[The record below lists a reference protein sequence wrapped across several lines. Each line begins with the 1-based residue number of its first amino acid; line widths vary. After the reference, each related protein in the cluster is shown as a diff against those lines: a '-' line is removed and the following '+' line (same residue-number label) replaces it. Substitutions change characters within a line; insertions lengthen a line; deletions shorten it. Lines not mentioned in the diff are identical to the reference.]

1 MTESTSVR
9 RRPAWLVIALCW
21 AIVIFDGYD
30 LIVYGTTIPA
40 LTTLKEWHLSP
51 DGAGHIGSLAF
62 GGMLV
67 GALFAGALAD
77 RLGRRRTIIVAVIW
91 FSVFTGVC
99 GWASGPVMFGAF
111 RFLGGLGLGAL
122 VPSANAIAA
131 EYVPARF
138 RSVASTAMM
147 SGVPV
152 GGSIAAVVGLKA
164 LPSMGWESLYF
175 LAFIALALALVAMVA
190 LPESPAWLRTTGRV
204 ADAERLE
211 ATYGLPPAVFVEK
224 KAASPLDILKAPY
237 LATTLLFFVAT
248 TASMFA
254 WFGLGTWL
262 PKLTG
267 ADTRFDLGSDPL
279 TYLLALNLG
288 AIAAS
293 VITAGLATR
302 FGALKVAVTA
312 AAIGAVSLFVLTSYP
327 SSITVVYLLLV
338 LAGVGSH
345 GTLCLIISAT
355 TNHYPARLRA
365 TALGSSL
372 GGGRLGAV
380 IGPSVAG
387 WLLNRNPDSAT
398 SSIVMFGI
406 ASALGAVLLLATL
419 VVTSSAKSAAGSAE
433 SAAES
438 TSEPASV

>member
-1 MTESTSVR
+1 MPESTSLR
-9 RRPAWLVIALCW
+9 KRPAWLVIALCW

-40 LTTLKEWHLSP
+40 LTTLQDWNLSA
-51 DGAGHIGSLAF
+51 DEAGHIGSLAF
-62 GGMLV
+62 GGMMI
-67 GALFAGALAD
+67 GALGAGPIAD
-77 RLGRRRTIIVAVIW
+77 RLGRRWTIIVAVIW
-91 FSVFTGVC
+91 FSIFTGIC

-122 VPSANAIAA
+122 IPSSNAIAA
-131 EYVPARF
+131 EYVPPRF
-138 RSVASTAMM
+138 RSIASTAMM

-152 GGSIAAVVGLKA
+152 GGSIAAAVGLKA

-175 LAFIALALALVAMVA
+175 LAFLGLALALVAVVA
-190 LPESPAWLRTTGRV
+190 LPESPTWLRTKGRV

-211 ATYGLPPAVFVEK
+211 ATYGLPPAAVAK
-224 KAASPLDILKAPY
+224 KAGSPLEILKAPY
-237 LATTLLFFVAT
+237 LATTLLFFLAT
-248 TASMFA
+248 TATMFA

-262 PKLTG
+262 PKLTK

-293 VITAGLATR
+293 VVTAWLATR

-312 AAIGAVSLFVLTSYP
+312 AAIGAVSLLVLTSYP
-327 SSITVVYLLLV
+327 SSIVVVYLLLV

-355 TNHYPARLRA
+355 ADHYPTRVRA

-387 WLLNRNPDSAT
+387 WLLSRNPDSAT
-398 SSIVMFGI
+398 SSIVMFGA
-406 ASALGAVLLLATL
+406 ASALGAVLLLTTW
-419 VVTSSAKSAAGSAE
+419 VVSSSSKP
-433 SAAES
+433 AAEP
-438 TSEPASV
+438 TAEPAAV